1 MAKEPKRV
9 FEIDRKMELRM
20 RLAIKAAAQQ
30 SNGRPSQIDT
40 KPLAREVLD
49 RVIDRVRQL

>member
-1 MAKEPKRV
+1 MNRQLKRV

-20 RLAIKAAAQQ
+20 RLAIKIAAEH
-30 SNGRPSQIDT
+30 SNGRPGQIDT
-40 KPLAREVLD
+40 KPFAREVLD